1 MSSCDYGIF
10 IYIYIYIL
18 VIIFDIRTDCK
29 WLVAIFFLRGQV
41 TLGQRSAVS
50 KLNGFLGDFL
60 STWTF

>member
-1 MSSCDYGIF
+1 MEYL
-10 IYIYIYIL
+10 YIYIL

-29 WLVAIFFLRGQV
+29 WLVATFFLRGQV